1 VEELQQEYILS
12 LLFSRAIARE
22 SLLIEKYRSFM
33 ADNKKNAALKEIL
46 DEFEKEAREHL
57 DLLKEKMIKLNIQG

>member
-1 VEELQQEYILS
+1 MEELQQEYILS